1 MPNNFRLFF
10 SGKGDSFCLPVN
22 PAKLPVAHS
31 TTNDKYN
38 VLGLGEIMAPRLPNL
53 RTLQIASFFPG
64 RPFSGVLTGNDFR
77 QPEYYIRFFRQA
89 QLDKIPLAYTPVR
102 YYENGE
108 PFMTGDYGFDVLVT
122 AFDVEERG
130 GETGD
135 FYYELELTE
144 YKDYS
149 PVQLQVK
156 SAGQSQNVSN
166 GKAVQVTAEK
176 TRKIPAEQLYAGC
189 AAVANGNY
197 YYTSAGDEP
206 HGSAAGRRVLVQRI
220 LGAEKAYPV
229 HITDEGGGALGWI
242 KKESLQAVSNA

>member
-10 SGKGDSFCLPVN
+10 SRSGESFCLPVN
-22 PAKLPVAHS
+22 PAKLPVAHA
-31 TTNDKYN
+31 TANDKYN

-89 QLDKIPLAYTPVR
+89 QLDKTPLVYTPVR

-108 PFMTGDYGFDVLVT
+108 PFMTSDYGFDVLVT
-122 AFDVEERG
+122 AFDLEERG

-149 PVQLQVK
+149 PAQLQVK
-156 SAGQSQNVSN
+156 SGGQAQSVAGQT
-166 GKAVQVTAEK
+166 VQVTAEK
-176 TRKIPAEQLYAGC
+176 TRKIPPEQLYAGC
-189 AAVANGNY
+189 AAIANGNY
-197 YYTSAGDEP
+197 YYTSDGDEP
-206 HGSAAGRRVLVQRI
+206 HGVASGRRVLVQRL

-229 HITDEGGGALGWI
+229 HITDESGGALGWI
-242 KKESLQAVSNA
+242 KKEALQVVIGR

>member
-10 SGKGDSFCLPVN
+10 SRSGESFCLPVN
-22 PAKLPVAHS
+22 PTKLPVAHS
-31 TTNDKYN
+31 TANDKYN
-38 VLGLGEIMAPRLPNL
+38 VLGLGEIMTPRLPNL

-64 RPFSGVLTGNDFR
+64 RPFTGVLTGNDFR

-135 FYYELELTE
+135 FYYKLELTE

-149 PVQLQVK
+149 PQQLQVK
-156 SAGQSQNVSN
+156 STAQTAGQP
-166 GKAVQVTAEK
+166 VQVTAE
-176 TRKIPAEQLYAGC
+176 RARQIPTEQLYAGC
-189 AAVANGNY
+189 AAIANGNY

-206 HGSAAGRRVLVQRI
+206 HGVAAGRRVQVQRI
-220 LGAEKAYPV
+220 LGAEKNYPV
-229 HITDEGGGALGWI
+229 HITDESGGALGWI
-242 KKESLQAVSNA
+242 KKEALQVVIGR

>member
-10 SGKGDSFCLPVN
+10 SRSGESFCLPVN

-31 TTNDKYN
+31 TADEKYN
-38 VLGLGEIMAPRLPNL
+38 VLGLGEIIVPRLPNL

-64 RPFSGVLTGNDFR
+64 RPFAGVLTGNDFR
-77 QPEYYIRFFRQA
+77 SPEYYIRFFRQA
-89 QLDKIPLAYTPVR
+89 QLNKMPLAYTPVR
-102 YYENGE
+102 YFENGE
-108 PFMTGDYGFDVLVT
+108 PFMTGDYGFDVLIT

-130 GETGD
+130 AETGD

-149 PVQLQVK
+149 PAQLQIK
-156 SAGQSQNVSN
+156 AENISAGQS
-166 GKAVQVTAEK
+166 VQVTAEK
-176 TRKIPAEQLYAGC
+176 LRKIPAEQLYAGC

-206 HGSAAGRRVLVQRI
+206 HGVAAGRRVWVQRI
-220 LGAEKAYPV
+220 LGAEKAYPI

-242 KKESLQAVSNA
+242 KKEALQVVSGA